1 MVCITNAGQKQ
12 LMIPRSLLQS
22 FAQRIQESLPSVLG
36 VYVFGS
42 VAKGGEN
49 IESDLDM
56 AVLSSKPL
64 SVVDV
69 WQLAQELAIDAGRNV
84 DLIDLYEASAVMRMQ
99 VISEGN
105 SLLCVDEDACAV
117 FEDFVFSDY
126 ARLNEERADI
136 LSDIQQRGNVYG

>member
-1 MVCITNAGQKQ
+1 
-12 LMIPRSLLQS
+12 MIPRSLLQS